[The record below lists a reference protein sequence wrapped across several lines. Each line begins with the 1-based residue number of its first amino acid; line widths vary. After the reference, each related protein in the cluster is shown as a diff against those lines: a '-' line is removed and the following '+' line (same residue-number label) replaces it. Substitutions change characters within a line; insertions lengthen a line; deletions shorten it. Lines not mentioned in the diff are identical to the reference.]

1 MYCCNLCL
9 MTLAQSLEATMLNA
23 FAVRWLDSDET
34 KIRYSTEF
42 ELQSWILKA
51 DILQDAIAM
60 LEEKYDHV
68 LNVEAVK
75 WRNEIKG
82 ENNASI

>member
-1 MYCCNLCL
+1 
-9 MTLAQSLEATMLNA
+9 MTLAIFLGGITMLNA
-23 FAVRWLDSDET
+23 FSVRWLESDET

-42 ELQSWILKA
+42 ESQSWILKA

-68 LNVEAVK
+68 LNVEAFA
-75 WRNEIKG
+75 WREKIKG
-82 ENNASI
+82 ENNATK

>member
-1 MYCCNLCL
+1 
-9 MTLAQSLEATMLNA
+9 
-23 FAVRWLDSDET
+23 VRWLDSDET

-42 ELQSWILKA
+42 ESQSWILKA

-68 LNVEAVK
+68 LKIEALA
-75 WRNEIKG
+75 WREKFKG
-82 ENNASI
+82 ENHATK